1 MNLSEEELYF
11 ENTAKRLIAIQH
23 TATKK
28 HFCTFSVEEAL
39 SSLRD
44 MLYPALCL
52 EIPIEKLSDALSDNI
67 RAITSGGVLILK
79 KVAQP
84 NPQEIVA
91 ALKETYV
98 IASDIESKMLNDR
111 KKADQQSSTYPEN
124 LLKHL
129 DVNTL
134 LLTDVGPVFDSCYG
148 WRLDFQFNGPKNLEL
163 DESKWLPGTETKF
176 NYRD

>member
-52 EIPIEKLSDALSDNI
+52 EIPSEKLSDALSDNI
-67 RAITSGGVLILK
+67 RAITSGGV
-79 KVAQP
+79 
-84 NPQEIVA
+84 
-91 ALKETYV
+91 
-98 IASDIESKMLNDR
+98 
-111 KKADQQSSTYPEN
+111 
-124 LLKHL
+124 
-129 DVNTL
+129 
-134 LLTDVGPVFDSCYG
+134 
-148 WRLDFQFNGPKNLEL
+148 
-163 DESKWLPGTETKF
+163 
-176 NYRD
+176 